1 MARFIVLMFLVQ
13 PPMWHQ
19 VQVNFC
25 SNKEMLHIPHQ
36 YDQPGDLIIG
46 GLTSHLLSSLDYE
59 AFTDHLPISQSLNL
73 LVVPKNYQ
81 HILALVFA
89 VKEINGNPNILP
101 NVTLG
106 FQIYDSY
113 FNERMTLQGTL
124 GLLSIRDRFI
134 PNYRCNRKK
143 NQMAV
148 IGGLDFDT
156 SLHMSSILMSYNIPQ
171 LSYGSFAPDD
181 QIKAPFFYR
190 MVSNEAHQHAGIVE
204 LLLHFGW
211 KWVGFL
217 AVDNESGE
225 IFLQKL
231 QLLFSQKGIC
241 YAFSERIPKAT
252 YIEEYI
258 NMIPKWIHI
267 HQLIIKSKANA
278 VLVYGEIFSMFSL
291 QTLIGLGEMQNMTRL
306 SMGKVWV
313 MTAQL
318 DFASTSYHM
327 RMNIHVFHGSISF
340 TVPSGEVQGF
350 KSFLQQRDI
359 FQTNED
365 SFLEHFWTQTFRC
378 LFPDS
383 KMGKRNSEA
392 CSGQEKLE
400 NLPSLAFE
408 MSMTGHSYSVFNAV
422 YVVAYALHALYQSKS
437 KHRARMEREKLKF
450 QDLHAWQLHPFLQ
463 WVTFN
468 NSAGETVFLGK
479 HKELNSGFDI
489 TNLVIFPNNSFMKV
503 KIGRVDVMAAPGKRI
518 TIDGNKV
525 VWHHSFLQVPPVS
538 VCNPNC
544 LPGSSKKKKEGA
556 KFCCYDCSPCPPG
569 KVSTEKDM
577 DICTMCPE
585 DHYPNKNKSHC
596 IPKTINY
603 LSLKEPLGISLAFFA
618 VLFSLLTV
626 QVLVVFIKHQDT
638 PIVRA
643 NNRDLTY
650 ALLFS
655 LLLCFLCSFLFLSPP
670 RKVTCLLRQVAFG
683 SIFTITVSC
692 ILAKTITVILAF
704 MATKPGSR
712 MRKWMGK
719 RLAIS
724 VVCYCSLFQIGLCVL
739 WLGISPPSPNLDMH
753 SIFGEIILECNEG
766 SATMFY
772 CVLGYMGFLATI
784 SFVVAFLARKLPD
797 SFNEAKFIT
806 FSMLVFCSVWVSFV
820 PVYLSTKGKY
830 TVAVEIFS
838 ILASSAGLLSSIFG
852 SKCYIILL
860 RPNLNNK
867 EQLIKRKC

>member
-13 PPMWHQ
+13 PHMWHQ

-25 SNKEMLHIPHQ
+25 NINELHIPHQ

-59 AFTDHLPISQSLNL
+59 AFTDHLPTSQILNL

-156 SLHMSSILMSYNIPQ
+156 SLHMSSILMSYNMPQ

-181 QIKAPFFYR
+181 QIQAPFFYR

-258 NMIPKWIHI
+258 NMQQKWIHI
-267 HQLIIKSKANA
+267 HQVIVKSKANA
-278 VLVYGEIFSMFSL
+278 IVVYGEIFSMFSL
-291 QTLIGLGEMQNMTRL
+291 QTLIGLGEMENEIHS
-306 SMGKVWV
+306 SMGKVWI

-318 DFASTSYHM
+318 DFASTSYQM
-327 RMNIHVFHGSISF
+327 WEDTHVFHGSISF
-340 TVPSGEVQGF
+340 TVPSGEIQGF

-359 FQTNED
+359 LQTNED

-383 KMGKRNSEA
+383 KMGKRDSEA

-422 YVVAYALHALYQSKS
+422 YVVAHALHALYQSKS

-479 HKELNSGFDI
+479 HKELNAGFDI
-489 TNLVIFPNNSFMKV
+489 TNLVIFPNNSFMRV
-503 KIGRVDVMAAPGKRI
+503 KIGIVDVMAAPGKRV

-569 KVSTEKDM
+569 KVSTEK
-577 DICTMCPE
+577 
-585 DHYPNKNKSHC
+585 
-596 IPKTINY
+596 
-603 LSLKEPLGISLAFFA
+603 
-618 VLFSLLTV
+618 V

-670 RKVTCLLRQVAFG
+670 RKVTCLLRQVGFG

-724 VVCYCSLFQIGLCVL
+724 IVCYCSLFQIGLCVL
-739 WLGISPPSPNLDMH
+739 WLGISPPFPNLDLH
-753 SIFGEIILECNEG
+753 SILGEIILECNEG